1 MENVKE
7 PTAAEGAT
15 GYKRPPVE
23 HQFPKGKSRN
33 PAGRVKGQRN
43 LATVLTEVLAQTVK
57 VRHGKKSEV
66 MTKGEAC
73 IKMIMSKA
81 HNGDHRA
88 VEALIA
94 LTEKIGRIEERPK
107 DVLNNYSCM
116 IVPGM
121 AESRE
126 EYEEMVRRRP
136 VSIPW
141 WDDKDTS
148 PTPRKRPIRRY
159 PMRRP
164 PPGSTPEEIAKFDKE
179 AAARPESYWTTP
191 IKEP

>member
-1 MENVKE
+1 MQNTNE

-43 LATVLTEVLAQTVK
+43 LSTVLNQVLAQTVK
-57 VRHGKKSEV
+57 VRHGNKSEV

-88 VEALIA
+88 VEALITF
-94 LTEKIGRIEERPK
+94 TEKIGRIEEERPK

-141 WDDKDTS
+141 DDKDTS
-148 PTPRKRPIRRY
+148 PTPRKRPVRRY

>member
-1 MENVKE
+1 MQNTNE

-23 HQFPKGKSRN
+23 HQFPKGKSGN

-43 LATVLTEVLAQTVK
+43 LSTVLNQVLAQTVK
-57 VRHGKKSEV
+57 VRHGNKSEV

-73 IKMIMSKA
+73 IKMLMSKA

-88 VEALIA
+88 VEALIT
-94 LTEKIGRIEERPK
+94 LTEKIGRLEERPK
-107 DVLNNYSCM
+107 DVLNNFDFM
-116 IVPGM
+116 LVPGV
-121 AESRE
+121 AETRE
-126 EYEEMVRRRP
+126 EWEEMVRRRP
-136 VSIPW
+136 VSPPW
-141 WDDKDTS
+141 EDKDTS
-148 PTPRKRPIRRY
+148 PTPRKRPVRRY